1 MLWLSVPRFTRVRP
15 SSCHCGLDLPCC
27 REMTT
32 TRLLL
37 LLLLLLLSVGVEASV
52 EGQEMER
59 RTREVHLK
67 GWRGREK
74 ER

>member
-1 MLWLSVPRFTRVRP
+1 
-15 SSCHCGLDLPCC
+15 
-27 REMTT
+27 MTT
-32 TRLLL
+32 TRLLLL